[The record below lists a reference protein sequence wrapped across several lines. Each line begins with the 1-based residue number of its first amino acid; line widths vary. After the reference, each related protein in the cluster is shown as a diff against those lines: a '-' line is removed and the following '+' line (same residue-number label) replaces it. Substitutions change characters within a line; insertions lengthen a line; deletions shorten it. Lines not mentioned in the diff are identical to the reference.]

1 MQFKRTVL
9 SILVTAAFLSLTACG
24 GGGGGGSPNPLVR
37 PDTNVPAPTPT
48 PTVPDS
54 NTTPSVLNPVPFYT
68 PQKVGTV
75 QPLTGATGT
84 NYATSE
90 MFVENISGGVG
101 QDIIIAG
108 RMTPT
113 NNTADWRN
121 YNLSMFGWSNGQLVD
136 KTSQW
141 FSGTDNQITGTEPSV
156 KFGDF
161 NNDGKLDM
169 YVAPNS
175 DTSIY
180 GPGAVFMNTGSRFV
194 RNNLNLGN
202 IHGHDSAI
210 YDINRDG
217 KLDIFTLN
225 FNPSSTISFGNGD
238 GTFNTITNI
247 TGVGGGAGVAVA
259 DFLGNGTATFIITD
273 AGAGGNRLYNWS
285 VTSQLGYPNLYINE
299 IAVLPTPRFLLPK
312 WASYGFTGTHDV
324 RALAVDFDNSG
335 RIGVVIMSRPW
346 VTNGSWPGYSEVQ
359 FLKNQGNGIFVD
371 VTDNTLVGY
380 DHGVVPVSYNPKLMD
395 VNNDG
400 LIDIVLGGGNNAA
413 ILVHTAEHKYVTS
426 YATVLKAFQ
435 DQSANIEQVQHAIE
449 RGDNNIVFLQGPDGT
464 MYLATTITYYNNNQ
478 IYKSV
483 YLSKLGDSAVSAQ
496 ATATSIRQTWPWMSD
511 AQVNTVLAQS
521 STTWFGLNV
530 LDPAKALQPIG
541 PLGIMVNDRITS
553 LQGYISGIN
562 LNGQANQIKVLD
574 SIGRDFNIN
583 YSSTSLVGT
592 NMFGRFTENI
602 DDDTRGAQLTGLQ
615 ALRYNGWKFAGSN
628 DNRNMLIG
636 ITGISLT
643 EDTMLSAQYTR
654 TSHSPFVQ
662 LNGSWGMVKNSSTF
676 ESTVTYKN
684 NQFVSKVGLLYSTT
698 EIEKGLV
705 QRINPITSAWAET
718 GYEWTNF
725 KMYGGIL
732 PTVLSGSADLTLPTG
747 VDNRGRISYTNT
759 RADVYSPTVTYA
771 RFSYSD
777 RINKRVLYRVNGIV
791 TSQQQHSIVGDMQIS
806 F

>member
-1 MQFKRTVL
+1 MQFKRTIL
-9 SILVTAAFLSLTACG
+9 SISVSAAFLSLTACG
-24 GGGGGGSPNPLVR
+24 GGGGGGSPNPVIR
-37 PDTNVPAPTPT
+37 PDTPTFSGPVAPTPT
-48 PTVPDS
+48 
-54 NTTPSVLNPVPFYT
+54 TPINVLNPVPFYT
-68 PQKVGTV
+68 PEKVGTI
-75 QPLTGATGT
+75 QPLTGSGGS

-90 MFVENISGGVG
+90 IYVENISGGVG

-121 YNLSMFGWSNGQLVD
+121 YNLSMFGWSNGSFVN

-175 DTSIY
+175 DTSVY
-180 GPGAVFMNTGSRFV
+180 GPGVVFMNTGTQFS

-202 IHGHDSAI
+202 IHGHDSAL

-238 GTFNTITNI
+238 GTFNTLTNI

-273 AGAGGNRLYNWS
+273 AGAGGNRLYNWT

-312 WASYGFTGTHDV
+312 WASYGFSGTHDV
-324 RALAVDFDNSG
+324 RALAFDFDNSG
-335 RIGVVIMSRPW
+335 RTGVVIMSRPW

-359 FLKNQGNGIFVD
+359 FLKNQGNGVFVD
-371 VTDNTLVGY
+371 VTDATLVGY
-380 DHGVVPVSYNPKLMD
+380 DNSVVPVSYNPKLMD

-435 DQSANIEQVQHAIE
+435 DQSANIEQIRHAID
-449 RGDNNIVFLQGPDGT
+449 RGDNNIVFLQGPNGT
-464 MYLATTITYYNNNQ
+464 MYLATTVTYYNNNQ
-478 IYKSV
+478 IHKSV
-483 YLSKLGDSAVSAQ
+483 YLSKLGDNAVTAQ

-511 AQVNTVLAQS
+511 AQVNAVLAQS
-521 STTWFGLNV
+521 STTWFGLQL

-541 PLGIMVNDRITS
+541 NLMISANNKLMSLSGSIGGI
-553 LQGYISGIN
+553 Q
-562 LNGQANQIKVLD
+562 LNGAADQIKVLD
-574 SIGRDFNIN
+574 SIGRDFTVN
-583 YSSTSLVGT
+583 YSST
-592 NMFGRFTENI
+592 NYRMFNQFSRMVDQI
-602 DDDTRGAQLTGLQ
+602 DDDTRGAQLSGMNF
-615 ALRYNGWKFAGSN
+615 ARYNGWKFAGSD
-628 DNRNMLIG
+628 DNRYMALG
-636 ITGISLT
+636 VTGISISN
-643 EDTMLSAQYTR
+643 DTALSVQYSR
-654 TSHSPFVQ
+654 MPFSPFVQ
-662 LNGSWGMVKNSSTF
+662 LNGSWGLVKGSTTLETTF
-676 ESTVTYKN
+676 TKRSGG
-684 NQFVSKVGLLYSTT
+684 FVDKLGIMYSAT
-698 EIEKGLV
+698 EIETGMV
-705 QRINPITSAWAET
+705 NRINPITSVWAET
-718 GYEWTNF
+718 GYEWAKF
-725 KMYGGIL
+725 KAYAGIL
-732 PTVLSGSADLTLPTG
+732 PKVVSGSADITLPTG
-747 VDNRGRISYTNT
+747 VDNLGRISYTNT

-777 RINKRVLYRVNGIV
+777 RINKQVSYRVSGMV
-791 TSQQQHSIVGDMQIS
+791 TDQQQHSIIGNVQIN